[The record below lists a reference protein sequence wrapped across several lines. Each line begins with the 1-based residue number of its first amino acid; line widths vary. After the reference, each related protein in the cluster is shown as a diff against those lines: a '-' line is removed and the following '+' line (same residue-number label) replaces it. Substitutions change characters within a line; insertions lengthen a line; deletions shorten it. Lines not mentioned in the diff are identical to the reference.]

1 MEFRRYWEIV
11 LRYKGLIIS
20 LVLCASLG
28 ALAATYML
36 TEPYTA
42 SSLVLIR
49 PQETRRV
56 TDPPAGMKE
65 KEVLGFPLVGTE
77 ANVFNRSYAGIIQSR
92 GIAKKIV
99 DDLGLDKLSNPK
111 ESNLVKRAW
120 KFVKDQAKFCIY
132 VGWTLMKHGR
142 FERPDPYEN
151 LIDNVKYSL
160 SAEPIRDTYLIQIDA
175 TSDDPDFAALLANSA
190 TDAFID
196 YWGEA
201 YYNSTEED
209 LGILEGQAEAN
220 EAELNA
226 LMTTVEA
233 YKEKEGIL
241 NLEVQILEKI
251 SSMSHFEMKVRQV
264 EADISEVIHEIE
276 TIERELHGIDLTSMA
291 TTIVSSNPVAIEL
304 QKILVDLEIEMA
316 GARERFTPSHPEVIA
331 LRAKIEE
338 TKKRLAAEETYT
350 VSDETSEKNPVYLG
364 MEERL
369 ALLKTKLPAMEAK
382 RDGYQETV
390 EKYGNEI
397 EALRDKTKE
406 LSILERQ
413 VETLKAIHSEFV
425 MGVRDY
431 RVLSIKKPEEIHLV
445 SAATPPLY
453 PTGPIK
459 VIHTGIAAGMAL
471 VVGIALAFF
480 LEYINVRIRT
490 IEEAESSLDLP
501 VLATIPKIVR
511 TSNSERPEILL
522 PKPRPDSS

>member
-1 MEFRRYWEIV
+1 VEFRQYWEIV

-28 ALAATYML
+28 ALAFTYVL

-65 KEVLGFPLVGTE
+65 KEVLGFPLVGTK

-99 DDLGLDKLSNPK
+99 DDLGLDKLSKPK

-120 KFVKDQAKFCIY
+120 KFVKNQVKFCIY

-151 LIDNVKYSL
+151 LIDNIKYSL

-175 TSDDPDFAALLANSA
+175 TSDDPDFAALLANAASE
-190 TDAFID
+190 AFID
-196 YWGEA
+196 YWREA
-201 YYNSTEED
+201 SYNSTEED
-209 LGILEGQAEAN
+209 LGILESQAEAN
-220 EAELNA
+220 EVELDS
-226 LMTTVEA
+226 LMTAVETF
-233 YKEKEGIL
+233 KQEEGIL
-241 NLEVQILEKI
+241 DLEVEILEKI
-251 SSMSHFEMKVRQV
+251 SSMNHFEMKLRQV
-264 EADISEVIHEIE
+264 QADIDEVIYESKSIEHELLG
-276 TIERELHGIDLTSMA
+276 TDLTSDA

-316 GARERFTPSHPEVIA
+316 GAQRRFTPSHPEVIA
-331 LRAKIEE
+331 LQAKIDE
-338 TKKRLAAEETYT
+338 TKRRLASEETYT
-350 VSDETSEKNPVYLG
+350 ISDETSEKNPVYLG

-369 ALLKTKLPAMEAK
+369 ALLKTKLPALEAK
-382 RDGYQETV
+382 RDGYRDTV
-390 EKYGNEI
+390 EEYSREI
-397 EALRDKTKE
+397 GSLRDKTKE
-406 LSILERQ
+406 LSILERR
-413 VETLKAIHSEFV
+413 VDTLKAIHSEFV

-431 RVLSIKKPEEIHLV
+431 RVLSIKKPAEIHLV

-459 VIHTGIAAGMAL
+459 VIYAGIAAGMAL
-471 VVGIALAFF
+471 VIGIALAFF

-490 IEEAESSLDLP
+490 IDEAESCLDLP
-501 VLATIPKIVR
+501 VLATIPMIMK
-511 TSNSERPEILL
+511 TSKSERPGILL
-522 PKPRPDSS
+522 PEKRADSS